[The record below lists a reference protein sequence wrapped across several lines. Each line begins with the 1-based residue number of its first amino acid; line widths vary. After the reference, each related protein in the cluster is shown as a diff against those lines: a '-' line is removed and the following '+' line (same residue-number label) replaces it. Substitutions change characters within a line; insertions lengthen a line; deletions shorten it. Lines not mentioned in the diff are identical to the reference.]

1 MARWLLGYSKFDGCE
16 VLESGD
22 ETVEVAG
29 SCYRRYSLFAGVR
42 RYGHLSIFLAGDFF
56 RFTRRDVGVAVDRL
70 PSELALRD
78 PDRRGAKRRHNLLH
92 VSSVGFRLRQRR

>member
-22 ETVEVAG
+22 EKVEVAG

-42 RYGHLSIFLAGDFF
+42 RHGHLSIFFAGDFLGV
-56 RFTRRDVGVAVDRL
+56 TRRDVGVAVDRL
-70 PSELALRD
+70 SSALALRH
-78 PDRRGAKRRHNLLH
+78 PARCCPERRDNLLR
-92 VSSVGFRLRQRR
+92 VSSMGCRLR